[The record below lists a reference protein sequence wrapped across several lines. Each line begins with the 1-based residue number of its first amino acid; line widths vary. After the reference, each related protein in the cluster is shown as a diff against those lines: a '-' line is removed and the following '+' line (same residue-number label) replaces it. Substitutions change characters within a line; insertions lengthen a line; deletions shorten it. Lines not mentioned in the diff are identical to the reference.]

1 MKFFL
6 TVANLKQLVSKNQ
19 IGLKEKLRE
28 MKKPI
33 RFQIIKKEFE
43 ELTRDIC
50 NNQDNNDFKIVINE
64 RTYGLKNVK
73 KMDGSNYT

>member
-1 MKFFL
+1 
-6 TVANLKQLVSKNQ
+6 
-19 IGLKEKLRE
+19 

-33 RFQIIKKEFE
+33 RFQIVKKEFE

-64 RTYGLKNVK
+64 RTYGLKSVK
-73 KMDGSNYT
+73 KIGWK

>member
-1 MKFFL
+1 M
-6 TVANLKQLVSKNQ
+6 VSKNQ

-73 KMDGSNYT
+73 KIGWK

>member
-73 KMDGSNYT
+73 KIDGSNYT

>member
-73 KMDGSNYT
+73 KNGWK

>member
-33 RFQIIKKEFE
+33 RFQIVKKEFE

-64 RTYGLKNVK
+64 RTYGLKSVK
-73 KMDGSNYT
+73 KIGWK

>member
-73 KMDGSNYT
+73 KIGWK

>member
-33 RFQIIKKEFE
+33 RFQIVKKEFE

-73 KMDGSNYT
+73 KIEWK